1 MTTQAHQVNI
11 CNQAPQATIDQDR
24 LRQGVLLVLQEHG
37 IQRAVIGLAIVTDTA
52 MQQMNRQYLNH
63 DYATDVLSFPLS
75 SDGDDVLEGEIA
87 ISVDTALQR
96 AKEYGWD
103 AENELLLYAIHGTLH
118 LVGLSDQT
126 PEDRRNMR
134 FHEKTILAKMS
145 IVCPEEILS
154 VASDTS
160 VSPDPISDHAT
171 RTCTDSADRRK
182 DL

>member
-1 MTTQAHQVNI
+1 MTTQAQRVNI
-11 CNQAPQATIDQDR
+11 CNQTPQATIDQDR

-37 IQRAVIGLAIVTDTA
+37 IQRAVIGLAIVTDA
-52 MQQMNRQYLNH
+52 AIHKMNRQYLDH

-96 AKEYGWD
+96 AEEYGW
-103 AENELLLYAIHGTLH
+103 ATENELLLYAIHGTLH

-126 PEDRRNMR
+126 PEDRHHMR

-145 IVCPEEILS
+145 IVCPEEIIS
-154 VASDTS
+154 VASDAPMHANLI
-160 VSPDPISDHAT
+160 PDPPT
-171 RTCTDSADRRK
+171 RTYADPADRRK
-182 DL
+182 DS